1 VRAYSPERGRP
12 KSALPPDLFELS
24 RLQGSRSRPTRGATT
39 GFAGEP
45 QSEVDHL
52 PAGARS
58 QRRSRLS
65 IGRVR
70 ELGARVLHDP
80 QRFLT
85 ELRQA
90 QIGQLRTGIVKAHE
104 LSPPLPPT
112 AVLPTAR
119 AGTPLI
125 VQAATPECY
134 CLVRLYSAPPGDLLA
149 QPRHASAATVR
160 VTKDHCGHAGPVIAP
175 EPAEPFA

>member
-119 AGTPLI
+119 RRHTAYCAGCDPRVLLLGTPI
-125 VQAATPECY
+125 FRAARRSAGAASP
-134 CLVRLYSAPPGDLLA
+134 CLSCHCSSDQRSLWPC
-149 QPRHASAATVR
+149 RASHRA
-160 VTKDHCGHAGPVIAP
+160 
-175 EPAEPFA
+175 